1 MLAENVPLALDFFT
15 LSQYIVVWNVAC
27 IFSCFEA
34 WLITDLNNYAYILR
48 NKVILVVCYF
58 KQWGTIELLKVNKNI
73 TCLTQFK
80 LHKYTYGY
88 LNLNKNYVRNLR
100 AAVTITDLK
109 NKQKYK

>member
-48 NKVILVVCYF
+48 NKVILVVW
-58 KQWGTIELLKVNKNI
+58 KTIELLKVNKNI
-73 TCLTQFK
+73 ACLTQFK
-80 LHKYTYGY
+80 LHKYIYGY
-88 LNLNKNYVRNLR
+88 LNLNKNYIKNLR